1 VDLPL
6 LRDVLPSFG
15 DELQHLLVKQGEPEL
30 AAQVPEL
37 RIAGRCHCGD
47 DFCATFYVRPKR
59 SGPFGAGHRNVC
71 LEPEQG
77 MVILDVVNGK
87 IECVEVLYR
96 DHIREAIHAA
106 IP

>member
-1 VDLPL
+1 MDLPL

-15 DELQHLLVKQGEPEL
+15 DELKELLVRRGELEL
-30 AAQVPEL
+30 AAQVPDL

-59 SGPFGAGHRNVC
+59 SGPFGPDHRNVW
-71 LEPEQG
+71 LEPEKG
-77 MVILDVVNGK
+77 IVSLDVVNGK

-96 DHIREAIHAA
+96 DQIRETIHVA